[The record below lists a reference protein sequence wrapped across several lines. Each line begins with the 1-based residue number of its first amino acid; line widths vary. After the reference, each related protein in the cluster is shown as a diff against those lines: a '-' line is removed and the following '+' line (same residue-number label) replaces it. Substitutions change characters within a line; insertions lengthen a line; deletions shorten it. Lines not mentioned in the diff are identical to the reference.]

1 MYIII
6 AGTGVIGQQIAKVL
20 ISNNHDIVAIDLDAE
35 VCEMMYA
42 ETGALTINGN
52 ATDLNVLKKA
62 GANKADVIIT
72 LMHNAADNIA
82 CGLLAKS
89 LGIPKIVAR
98 VRNPL
103 YENAYKLAGF
113 TSVLNAADLLVN
125 DIIMEVEQP
134 EVKKIMSLGNG
145 KANIYAV
152 KIPSE
157 SKKIGMRIK
166 DITQDK
172 RFPNDCVFIGFYK
185 EEQGDFLIPRG
196 NHSLHEG
203 DTVFLV
209 STNKHIDQATTFLT
223 K

>member
-6 AGTGVIGQQIAKVL
+6 AGTGVIGQQIARLL
-20 ISNNHDIVAIDLDAE
+20 IANNHDIVVIDLDQD
-35 VCEMMYA
+35 VCEMMYS

-52 ATDLNVLKKA
+52 ATDINVLKKA
-62 GANKADVIIT
+62 GANKADAIVT

-89 LGIPKIVAR
+89 LGIPMIIAR

-113 TSVLNAADLLVN
+113 TSIVNAADLLVN
-125 DIIMEVEQP
+125 DIITEVEQP
-134 EVKKIMSLGNG
+134 EIKKIMSLGNG
-145 KANIYAV
+145 KAEIYAV
-152 KIPSE
+152 KIPE
-157 SKKIGMRIK
+157 KSKKVGMRIK

-172 RFPNDCVFIGFYK
+172 HFPNECVFIGFYK
-185 EEQGDFLIPRG
+185 EDQGDFLIPRG
-196 NHSLHEG
+196 NHSLQTG

-209 STNKHIDQATTFLT
+209 STSKYINQATTFLT